1 MNALASI
8 PALPV
13 ERTRRFRIRLPV
25 LLAWVLLLPLAPL
38 LSLALLIVCAVYGV
52 NPFSTVA
59 ALFRVFSGFRGVHV
73 EVQTREVSITVGLF

>member
-13 ERTRRFRIRLPV
+13 ERTRRFRLCVPV
-25 LLAWVLLLPLAPL
+25 LLVWVVLLPLTPL

-52 NPFSTVA
+52 NPFSVVA
-59 ALFRVFSGFRGVHV
+59 ALFRVFAGFRGIHV
-73 EVQTREVSITVGLF
+73 EVQTREVSITIGLF